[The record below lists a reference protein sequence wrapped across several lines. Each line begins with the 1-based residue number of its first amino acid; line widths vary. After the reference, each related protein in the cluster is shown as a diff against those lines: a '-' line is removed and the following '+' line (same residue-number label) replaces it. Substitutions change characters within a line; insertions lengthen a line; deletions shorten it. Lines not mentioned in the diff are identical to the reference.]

1 MLSDDSFTQFL
12 DRLRHLPRGSHD
24 LTSLASRY
32 SYVRPELRLL
42 KVLASLGPVVEL
54 GAGTGYW
61 TYLLREMNTD
71 IIAFDQSPPG
81 GSRNNRYHPDTSTW
95 TEVLEA
101 DQTVLTA
108 HRERALFVCW
118 PPLFSSLGDCLTFY
132 PGDTVAWLGDDG
144 FRTARPQGLR
154 EEFRQLAVYPARAL
168 EPFPGVPATLS
179 LWRRRDRRPSQAP
192 STESD

>member
-1 MLSDDSFTQFL
+1 MTPSPNASTGSGPC
-12 DRLRHLPRGSHD
+12 REVHTTYPRWPAAIRTCGRSSACSRC
-24 LTSLASRY
+24 LGASVPW
-32 SYVRPELRLL
+32 S
-42 KVLASLGPVVEL
+42 SLG
-54 GAGTGYW
+54 YW
-61 TYLLREMNTD
+61 AYLLREMNTD
-71 IIAFDQSPPG
+71 IIAFDQAPPG
-81 GSRNNRYHPDTSTW
+81 GSRTNRYHPDTSTW

-154 EEFRQLAVYPARAL
+154 EEFRQLAVYPARAV